1 MGLGEAALSAAG
13 PAAHTAERRI
23 GRRFRIGLDL
33 RWKLL
38 HGRKLKESGTGR
50 TIEVSSS
57 GFSFQSSRFLPA
69 GANLEFSI
77 SWPVLL
83 RNVAPLQLKVIGDV
97 VRSGNGWA
105 AVRMRHYEFR
115 TAGRRT
121 R

>member
-1 MGLGEAALSAAG
+1 MELAEAALSAPG
-13 PAAHTAERRI
+13 PAAHIAERRT
-23 GRRFRIGLDL
+23 GRRFKIALDL

-38 HGRKLKESGTGR
+38 YGRKLSESEVGR
-50 TIEVSSS
+50 TIDLSSS
-57 GFSFQSSRFLPA
+57 GLSFQTSRPLPA

-83 RNVAPLQLKVIGDV
+83 RNVAPLQLKVIGEV

-105 AVRMRHYEFR
+105 AVRIRHHDFR
-115 TAGRRT
+115 TTGLPT